1 MKDLM
6 EMLKKLTDYLEKCE
20 GKLKSGCLSI
30 RQKDIIEGEINAT
43 KYAIS
48 YTAKKIGELCEVREN
63 DND

>member
-30 RQKDIIEGEINAT
+30 RQKDRIEGEINAT

-48 YTAKKIGELCEVREN
+48 YNTWEKKNIILIIEESY
-63 DND
+63 